1 MSFLSHTSGIA
12 GGIGSAR
19 LGGMRK
25 EFAIAIAVG
34 LIIVVV
40 WAAAFFAFALFHP

>member
-1 MSFLSHTSGIA
+1 
-12 GGIGSAR
+12 
-19 LGGMRK
+19 MRK

-40 WAAAFFAFALFHP
+40 WAAAFFAFALFHPRYVALPTFERAYGLL